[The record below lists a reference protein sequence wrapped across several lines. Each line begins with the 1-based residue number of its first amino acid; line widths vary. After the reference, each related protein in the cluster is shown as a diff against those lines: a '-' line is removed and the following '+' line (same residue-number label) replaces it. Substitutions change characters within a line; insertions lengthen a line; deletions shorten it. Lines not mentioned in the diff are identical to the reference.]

1 MTSHVE
7 KPGRLYDREG
17 KGVEITS
24 ILFISFKSFR
34 VGNTIIVNDTTV
46 TNSVDV
52 TRDIIVTTII

>member
-7 KPGRLYDREG
+7 KPRRLYDREG
-17 KGVEITS
+17 GGVEITS
-24 ILFISFKSFR
+24 IPFISFKSFR
-34 VGNTIIVNDTTV
+34 MENTIIINDTNV